1 MKHRIFGWI
10 VWAAGMGFMASC
22 LTQCTRKID
31 GTHEQ
36 LTETVDSF
44 AYHYFNYHLKQACR
58 FCTDDSQKWL
68 ELMASNIEQAD
79 VALLREQENEAEISY
94 NEIQLLDTD
103 TLKNIRLT
111 VRNHFVKD
119 SIGKMGRMVK
129 KSVYDIQVVKRQGK
143 WLVRMASPLRSEK
156 RSRD

>member
-1 MKHRIFGWI
+1 
-10 VWAAGMGFMASC
+10 
-22 LTQCTRKID
+22 
-31 GTHEQ
+31 
-36 LTETVDSF
+36 
-44 AYHYFNYHLKQACR
+44 
-58 FCTDDSQKWL
+58 
-68 ELMASNIEQAD
+68 MASNIEQAD